1 MITTNELQRLADDGA
16 NVVTNDGSKIGSIG
30 QLYVDEAT
38 NEPTWVTVKTGLFGS
53 SESFV
58 PLEAAEVR
66 DGAVAVPYDKDTVK
80 DAPRVDPDGRISR
93 EEEDQL
99 YRHYNLQVPAHWD
112 DDRADAGTGTTG
124 TGTGTAAGVGAG
136 TTADTAGGTRTGDD
150 NSVVREEEQVDVG
163 TRTRE
168 AGRVRLRKYE
178 VTENVNKTVPVT
190 REEVR
195 VEREPVTVTDT
206 DAARG
211 AGNDEAEVTLHED
224 EVVVDKESKPVER
237 VSLGTETVT
246 DEKTVSEEVRKE
258 QVETEADPNTRGR
271 H

>member
-16 NVVTNDGSKIGSIG
+16 NVVANDGSKIGSIG

-38 NEPTWVTVKTGLFGS
+38 NEPTWVTAKTGLFGN

-58 PLEAAEVR
+58 PLEAAQVR

-99 YRHYNLQVPAHWD
+99 YRHYNLQVPAHWND
-112 DDRADAGTGTTG
+112 DLPPAGTGTTP
-124 TGTGTAAGVGAG
+124 A
-136 TTADTAGGTRTGDD
+136 GDD

-195 VEREPVTVTDT
+195 VEREPVTGA
-206 DAARG
+206 DAARD

-224 EVVVDKESKPVER
+224 EVVVDKETKPVER

-246 DEKTVSEEVRKE
+246 DEKTVNEEVRKE
-258 QVETEADPNTRGR
+258 QVETEADPNTRKR